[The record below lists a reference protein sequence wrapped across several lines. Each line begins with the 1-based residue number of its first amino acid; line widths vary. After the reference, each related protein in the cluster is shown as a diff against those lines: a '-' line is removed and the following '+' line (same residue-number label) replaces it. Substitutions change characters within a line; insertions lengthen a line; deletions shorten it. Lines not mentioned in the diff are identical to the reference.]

1 MQIDELRRNDAH
13 ELQLANDISRD
24 ASEVFGSLFSASV
37 FYLFYLFISP
47 IFSLL
52 ISLSFLICVTRFQ
65 SRIFDL
71 DIPVNL

>member
-13 ELQLANDISRD
+13 ELQLANDISPD

-52 ISLSFLICVTRFQ
+52 ISLS
-65 SRIFDL
+65 S
-71 DIPVNL
+71 